1 MKKYDLKPSEFFGG
15 FFIEQRN
22 LVIFGLLFLINYI
35 KILMDNKLKSFLK
48 RATEPRYVI
57 TILVFVSLAFFGQ
70 TLSFDFL
77 TFDDNTFITKND
89 VVASDEMSFAD
100 CFRYK
105 FMEHDYFPLT
115 FLIFRLLRVL
125 FGFNPFVFHALNL
138 VLHIVNVIL
147 VFLLC
152 SRILKKFVA
161 ESTLSV
167 WAGAIA
173 LTFAIHPMHVES
185 VAWVMDLKDIL
196 FTLFY
201 LAGVLT
207 YMKWLETRNKTSYI
221 LTIVFAL
228 ISLLS
233 KSTAITFIAILFL
246 TDWLQGEK
254 INKKTLIS
262 KIPFFAVTLF
272 GFYVFGLFSNP
283 GDTVVGL
290 TGTNS
295 PDFIPYFPETVSGLP
310 VLFQRA
316 VIASF
321 RLLFWMFHPL
331 FPFVLN
337 LFYTRSTLLNQY
349 APLLPAM
356 PFILMSLLATT
367 WVFRKKNPLLLFGFL
382 FFIVTISPALAKA
395 DIGYSIFVPD
405 RYTYLPLLGL
415 LLMLAAILANQKKS
429 VVLLVSLPF
438 ALFWG
443 YKTLTY
449 LPVWKNSFTLYDYI
463 LKLDPTNQAVLLNRS
478 TLYLD
483 NGEDDKAL
491 ADLNTF
497 IQKYPVEH
505 DANAYTNRGAIL
517 KKRGEYNLALNDFN
531 AVLNFDSTNFTAL
544 FNRGHLFLLQDRL
557 EQSRT
562 DFSKAYDLDSTNYN
576 LNKYISSLYNKS
588 GNHSVALSFAE
599 KCLVQNNN
607 DIDLLKVKGISLF
620 FLGRSKEAIEALTAI
635 IEKDKDL
642 GEMIYFRSL
651 ARFAEKD
658 YNGAKTDLDDAKKLG
673 AKTDANYEKSLIDSV
688 KLTLAYKR

>member
-48 RATEPRYVI
+48 RATETRYVI

-167 WAGAIA
+167 WAGTIA
-173 LTFAIHPMHVES
+173 LIFAIHPMHVES

-262 KIPFFAVTLF
+262 KIPFLTVTLF
-272 GFYVFGLFSNP
+272 GFYIFGLFSNP
-283 GDTVVGL
+283 GDTIVGL
-290 TGTNS
+290 TGSNS

-310 VLFQRA
+310 VLFQR
-316 VIASF
+316 VVVASF

-337 LFYTRSTLLNQY
+337 LFYTRATLLNQY

-382 FFIVTISPALAKA
+382 FFAITISPALAKA

-415 LLMLAAILANQKKS
+415 LLMLAAILKNQKKS

-438 ALFWG
+438 VLLWG

-544 FNRGHLFLLQDRL
+544 FNRGHLFLLQDQL
-557 EQSRT
+557 EQART

-599 KCLVQNNN
+599 KCLAQNNN

-620 FLGRSKEAIEALTAI
+620 FLGRNKEAIEALTAV
-635 IEKDKDL
+635 IEKEKEL

-651 ARFAEKD
+651 ARFADKD
-658 YNGAKTDLDDAKKLG
+658 YIGAKADLDKAMKLG
-673 AKTDANYEKSLIDSV
+673 AKTDATYEKALSDSV
-688 KLTLAYKR
+688 KHTSVF